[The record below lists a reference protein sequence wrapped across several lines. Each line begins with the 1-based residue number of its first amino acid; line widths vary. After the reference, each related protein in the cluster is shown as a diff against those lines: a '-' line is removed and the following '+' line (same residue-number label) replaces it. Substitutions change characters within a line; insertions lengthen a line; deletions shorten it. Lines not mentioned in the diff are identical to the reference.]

1 MTVGH
6 PERTAGTD
14 GQPAKAEPSA
24 TRPRPV
30 GSTDSTRRPAK
41 EWVGGRIPQIDALR
55 VLSCLSVVAV
65 HALGGPFPPE
75 HVGYGLTSFFLH
87 YSREIFFFV
96 SAVVLVR
103 TYYPRLG
110 PDGRLPDPSAFRVRR
125 LRMVGAPYLWWT
137 TIYYAISL
145 VHERATQPIRQ
156 VVGDMPLRWVY
167 LVVTGNG
174 DYHMYFML
182 VTLQFAVVFPAVLWL
197 LRKTQG
203 YHVWILL
210 VSLAVQT
217 ATLYCY
223 QWVYLPLDGWRG
235 LLGDA
240 SLPCYQFWLV
250 AGAVA
255 GLHLERI
262 HDWLMSHWRLAV
274 GFVPVAAA
282 VLVPTYYIELPGR
295 GALGASSPLQPV
307 MILWSL
313 AVLAVLY
320 LISVVIMQRAPEG
333 VRATFS
339 YLALL
344 SFGVYLAHPLL
355 LDMVLAVLR
364 RAGVMAPKVWVALV
378 ALAATVV
385 LTVALCAIL
394 HRTRFSLPLMGR
406 PRVDPAK
413 VGDLPRWVR
422 PRRPRLALVLP
433 AMVIAGTVGLV
444 LSVGSDQIPP
454 TESGTPNWVDAVQ
467 VSDTLPQSPDQGRPD
482 NLFECGG
489 AQSAPHSCPL
499 ETERQSGQP

>member
-6 PERTAGTD
+6 PERTAGA
-14 GQPAKAEPSA
+14 GEQLAAAQPSA
-24 TRPRPV
+24 DQRRPV
-30 GSTDSTRRPAK
+30 ERADRARRTPSG
-41 EWVGGRIPQIDALR
+41 WTGGRIPQIDALR

-75 HVGYGLTSFFLH
+75 HVGYGMTSFLLH

-103 TYYPRLG
+103 TYYPRIG
-110 PDGRLPDPSAFRVRR
+110 ADGRLPDPTMFRVRR
-125 LRMVGAPYLWWT
+125 LRMVGVPYLWWT
-137 TIYYAISL
+137 TIYYVISL
-145 VHERATQPIRQ
+145 IHARATQPIRT

-182 VTLQFAVVFPAVLWL
+182 VTLQFAVFFPVVLWL
-197 LRKTQG
+197 LRKTEG
-203 YHVWILL
+203 HHGWILL
-210 VSLAVQT
+210 VSLVAQT

-262 HDWLMSHWRLAV
+262 HTWLVSRWRLVV
-274 GFVPVAAA
+274 GFLPVAAA
-282 VLVPTYYIELPGR
+282 ILLATYYVELPGR

-320 LISVVIMQRAPEG
+320 LVSVAIMQRAPEA
-333 VRATFS
+333 VRAAFS

-378 ALAATVV
+378 ALVATVV
-385 LTVALCAIL
+385 LTVALCSIL
-394 HRTRFSLPLMGR
+394 HRTRFSLALMGR
-406 PRVDPAK
+406 PRIDPAK
-413 VGDLPRWVR
+413 VADLPSWVR
-422 PRRPRLALVLP
+422 PRRPRLALIP
-433 AMVIAGTVGLV
+433 AVVIVGTAGLV
-444 LSVGSDQIPP
+444 LSVGSDRIPP

-467 VSDTLPQSPDQGRPD
+467 ASDTLPQPPDQAQPE
-482 NLFECGG
+482 NLFDCGG

-499 ETERQSGQP
+499 ETDSQGGQR

>member
-6 PERTAGTD
+6 PERTAEAGELPVQAESSVARRRPVNTTD
-14 GQPAKAEPSA
+14 SSPRPAKAW
-24 TRPRPV
+24 T
-30 GSTDSTRRPAK
+30 
-41 EWVGGRIPQIDALR
+41 GGRIPQIDALR
-55 VLSCLSVVAV
+55 VLSCFSVVAV

-75 HVGYGLTSFFLH
+75 HVGYGLTSFLLH

-103 TYYPRLG
+103 TYYPRIG
-110 PDGRLPDPSAFRVRR
+110 PDGRLPDPGAFRARR
-125 LRMVGAPYLWWT
+125 LRMVGVPYLWWT

-145 VHERATQPIRQ
+145 IHGRATQPIRQ

-182 VTLQFAVVFPAVLWL
+182 VTLQFAVMFPVLLWI
-197 LRKTQG
+197 LRKTEG
-203 YHVWILL
+203 HHAWILL
-210 VSLAVQT
+210 ASLVAQT
-217 ATLYCY
+217 VTLYCY

-250 AGAVA
+250 AGAIA

-262 HDWLMSHWRLAV
+262 HTWLVSHWRLAV

-282 VLVPTYYIELPGR
+282 VLVATYYVELPGR

-313 AVLAVLY
+313 ATLAVLY
-320 LISVVIMQRAPEG
+320 LISVVIMQRAPEA
-333 VRATFS
+333 VRAAFS

-378 ALAATVV
+378 ALIATIV
-385 LTVALCAIL
+385 LTVALCSVL
-394 HRTRFSLPLMGR
+394 HRTRFSLSLMGR
-406 PRVDPAK
+406 PRVDPAN
-413 VGDLPRWVR
+413 VADLPRWVR
-422 PRRPRLALVLP
+422 PRRPRLALIP
-433 AMVIAGTVGLV
+433 AVVVAGTVGVV
-444 LSVGSDQIPP
+444 LSVGSDRIPP

-467 VSDTLPQSPDQGRPD
+467 ASDTLPQPPDQAQPD
-482 NLFECGG
+482 NLFDCGG

-499 ETERQSGQP
+499 ETGRQSGQP